1 MTTPNPN
8 STLETKRVPN
18 DQLKTYFDRFT
29 KHFLLREST
38 NAVDAEV
45 LSTDW
50 GDQFVTE
57 GAHLLGITF
66 DPRDNALEFDFEG
79 GEHRIPAPKE
89 VWTAEEQDGF
99 VKSIEVV
106 REDGVREIARVNRL
120 GIAPTSLNQGGP

>member
-1 MTTPNPN
+1 VTTPNPN

>member
-57 GAHLLGITF
+57 GANLLGITF

-106 REDGVREIARVNRL
+106 REAGVREIARVNRL

>member
-1 MTTPNPN
+1 MTTPNPK